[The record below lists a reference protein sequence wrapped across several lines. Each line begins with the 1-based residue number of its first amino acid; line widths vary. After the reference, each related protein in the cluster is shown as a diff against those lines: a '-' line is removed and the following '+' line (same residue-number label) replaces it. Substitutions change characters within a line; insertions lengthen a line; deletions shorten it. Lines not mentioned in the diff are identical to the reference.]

1 MSFQATA
8 DERGQLPPGWTYS
21 WDATTNKKYFIDH
34 ITRSTTWQDPRDYL
48 NALLNH
54 PVFVTER
61 DVPMYGGS
69 SWDLDLTAPAAH
81 VNTAAHDEHVQFFAD
96 MLKAEPSRALIVPS
110 EGSLYSGM
118 SSAHHYEDEDAR
130 GRIGM
135 PRLGGA
141 ADLLLHDSLG
151 LAGLLD
157 ADIKPDVHALSRA
170 LSSES
175 LSALPGDDAVATKA
189 ADGYDEDDEDCDDHE
204 DCEATVDPLPL
215 CVSAADETLTAA
227 PAGSKAAGKAR
238 ARRKSKADRRHACT
252 FEGCNKR
259 YTKSSHLTAHMRTH
273 TGERPYK
280 CTYDG
285 CDWSFMRS
293 DELTRHLRKH
303 SGERPFECDE
313 CGRKF
318 TRSDHLAAHLKIHA
332 RPK

>member
-1 MSFQATA
+1 M
-8 DERGQLPPGWTYS
+8 L
-21 WDATTNKKYFIDH
+21 
-34 ITRSTTWQDPRDYL
+34 QDPRDYL

-69 SWDLDLTAPAAH
+69 SWDLDLTYVLCFSRLFLCFSYHFFSYYFFFLEQIYQCRAPAAH